1 MESFLV
7 SVFSFNEN
15 YEYKP
20 LNTGKIEFYDDG
32 TFKVKCGE
40 KYDDE
45 VYYGNFKDPSTFL
58 INQVKTNNNEYDIEI
73 FYSKSFSDKKFGIR
87 FDSYSSSAKT
97 KFIEKYYKCKS
108 SIYHKEYYPGGQ
120 LKCEGEYDNSLNLYS
135 GKYFEYYESDN
146 DNDDIKVKFIG
157 EVDDNEYDGK
167 GKFFSYDGIITI
179 EANNIC
185 NSIPN
190 GTGII
195 YLNNKKYKTIEFED
209 FEDLNSKDNNYFKN
223 ILKRILK
230 DDDYEK
236 IIEQEKFKSLST
248 DEKLIFLFNELRTTK
263 KISTSKPNTGL
274 WSFLN

>member
-7 SVFSFNEN
+7 FVFSFNEN
-15 YEYKP
+15 SEYKP
-20 LNTGKIEFYDDG
+20 LNSGKIEFHEDG
-32 TFKVKCGE
+32 SFKVKCGE
-40 KYDDE
+40 KYDND
-45 VYYGNFKDPSTFL
+45 VYFGNFKDPGTYL
-58 INQVKTNNNEYDIEI
+58 INQVKTCNNEYDIEI
-73 FYSKSFSDKKFGIR
+73 FYSTKKFGIR

-120 LKCEGEYDNSLNLYS
+120 LKSEGEYDNSLNLYS
-135 GKYFEYYESDN
+135 GKYFEYYENKYDN
-146 DNDDIKVKFIG
+146 NDIKVKFIG

-167 GKFFSYDGIITI
+167 GKFYSYDGIISI

-190 GTGII
+190 GNGII
-195 YLNNKKYKTIEFED
+195 YLNNKKYKIIDFEN
-209 FEDLNSKDNNYFKN
+209 FEDLNSKDNNYCNN

-236 IIEQEKFKSLST
+236 IIEEEKFKSLSS
-248 DEKLIFLFNELRTTK
+248 DEKLLYLFNEINYVK
-263 KISTSKPNTGL
+263 KNKINKPIGGGL
-274 WSFLN
+274 FSFLS